1 MSEYRSRNRQPFLS
15 TVLIATILGSGS
27 FLITEMAAKAEV
39 PFKSAGGGAP
49 AGRGGASRGD
59 TTCSDNPAEFAR
71 RFIPLTPAN
80 TRDGVTLAERPTLFA
95 YIPPSS
101 APKVFFNLRDEQ
113 GQVHYQTV
121 LPLTKG
127 GGIMR
132 FELPASTPPLTI
144 GKRYQWGVALLCT
157 GKLRPDSPFISSW
170 IQRVAPSIG
179 DAGKTMPRE
188 QNPMTTNVIWHDRL
202 TALADLRQQKQQDSK
217 SFAEWQK
224 FLSTAGFGEIAS
236 EPLH

>member
-1 MSEYRSRNRQPFLS
+1 MSEYKIHNRQQFFS
-15 TVLIATILGSGS
+15 TILIATVLSTG
-27 FLITEMAAKAEV
+27 FLTTEMPAGAEV
-39 PFKSAGGGAP
+39 SFKSAGGGAP

-80 TRDGVTLAERPTLFA
+80 ASDGVTTAERPTLFA

-113 GQVHYQTV
+113 GRVHYQTV
-121 LPLTKG
+121 LPLAKG

-132 FELPASTPPLTI
+132 FEVPASTPPLTI

-170 IQRVAPSIG
+170 IQRVAPSLS
-179 DAGKTMPRE
+179 DAGKVTLRNRETTMA
-188 QNPMTTNVIWHDRL
+188 TNVWYDRL
-202 TALADLRQQKQQDSK
+202 TALADIRRQKQQDSK

-224 FLSTAGFGEIAS
+224 FLSTAGLGEIAS

>member
-1 MSEYRSRNRQPFLS
+1 MSKSKRCNCQPFFS
-15 TVLIATILGSGS
+15 TVLIATVLGSAS
-27 FLITEMAAKAEV
+27 FLMTEMAAKAEV
-39 PFKSAGGGAP
+39 PFKSIGGGAP
-49 AGRGGASRGD
+49 TGRGGASRGD

-80 TRDGVTLAERPTLFA
+80 AGDGVTLAERPTLFA

-101 APKVFFNLRDEQ
+101 ASKVFFNLRDEQ
-113 GQVHYQTV
+113 GQVHYQTI
-121 LPLTKG
+121 LPLAKG

-170 IQRVAPSIG
+170 IQRVAPSSN
-179 DAGKTMPRE
+179 DAGKTRLRE
-188 QNPMTTNVIWHDRL
+188 RDTPATNAIWYDRL
-202 TALADLRQQKQQDSK
+202 TALANIRQQKQQDSK

-224 FLSTAGFGEIAS
+224 FLSTAGFAEIAS